1 MGTPTEGDTMNTIDT
16 DTADTDVLRAQI
28 REISAENDDRL
39 TIIEELRRANLKT
52 IGDMNVAVALLR
64 KMATIAEEGMRR
76 ACENDSAFSDLV
88 INYDI
93 IDLTHEYEIRITV
106 PVTMT
111 IIVSGD
117 SEDDALESVGEV
129 LSNEV
134 TVDVHG
140 VEDYD
145 FDSYDFDIQNICK
158 A

>member
-117 SEDDALESVGEV
+117 SEDDALEGVGEH

-145 FDSYDFDIQNICK
+145 FDSYDFDIQNVCK